1 MKVALNRCDGA
12 EKKQER
18 GSAFENDFS
27 KDGANEASESSNQ
40 KTQIG
45 NGIEVGV
52 GASTNASRS
61 DQTEKLIHHQ
71 ASLVI
76 TATCNSK
83 LLPSE
88 VKLTCY
94 VVFYF
99 RQP

>member
-1 MKVALNRCDGA
+1 MGLKSSKKKVLLLRIIF
-12 EKKQER
+12 QR
-18 GSAFENDFS
+18 R
-27 KDGANEASESSNQ
+27 ANEASESSNQ

-52 GASTNASRS
+52 GASTNASGS

-83 LLPSE
+83 LLQSE